1 MTKLKTQIWTVVIVT
16 VVTVAVVTLVIVIVV
31 TGAVVTEVIV
41 SYFSKNNLTSQQPMF
56 SVLVL
61 SFFRTFNHSDSYVF
75 FLFFFQ
81 IIFNIHYFFVISYY
95 LFILCE
101 LCSK

>member
-31 TGAVVTEVIV
+31 TVAVVTEVIV

-56 SVLVL
+56 LVLVL

-75 FLFFFQ
+75 LLLFSNNILHSLFFC
-81 IIFNIHYFFVISYY
+81 HKLLVIYS
-95 LFILCE
+95 L
-101 LCSK
+101 